1 MCYNFPNMVSTAF
14 PLFKH
19 SAKPGRSIDVRK
31 ILFTFTGVFFAL
43 FLVAG
48 IYLDIADPSSV
59 SPSASSANN
68 TDKTTAQS
76 EIVTQTTDATAADTL
91 STEPEITLQTE
102 PEADSETQFMAVA
115 EDIAYNRELQKYV
128 CEQVKIDGDHI
139 TLTADLTENGYV
151 SGKVE
156 SKMAFRYGTFAFR
169 VNTIQKGGLF
179 PAIWMLPSDEERY
192 PEVDIYEMIGSEP
205 YRFYGGIH
213 YLHGNTQQK
222 EFFTHSL
229 STKKMNS
236 PYVLKFEWAPDKM
249 TWYVD
254 DALVGSVWH
263 DSPDIPMYLIC
274 NLAIGGSWAG
284 TPMDRVFPE
293 SFAVEIVEFEPVEI
307 FAR

>member
-1 MCYNFPNMVSTAF
+1 M
-14 PLFKH
+14 
-19 SAKPGRSIDVRK
+19 RK
-31 ILFTFTGVFFAL
+31 ILFIFTGVFFAL

-48 IYLDIADPSSV
+48 IYLDIADPSSL
-59 SPSASSANN
+59 SQPALSANN
-68 TDKTTAQS
+68 TDKTVVQS
-76 EIVTQTTDATAADTL
+76 EIATETTDTIAVDTL
-91 STEPEITLQTE
+91 STESEETLPTQ
-102 PEADSETQFMAVA
+102 PEADSETRFMAVA

-128 CEQVKIDGDHI
+128 CEQVKIDGNTI

-169 VNTIQKGGLF
+169 VNTIRKGGLF

-192 PEVDIYEMIGSEP
+192 PEVDIYEMIGSEA
-205 YRFYGGIH
+205 YRVYCGMH
-213 YLHGNTQQK
+213 YLHNNTKQK
-222 EFFTHSL
+222 DFFTYGL
-229 STKKMNS
+229 TTEKMNS

-263 DSPDIPMYLIC
+263 DSPDVPMYLIC

-293 SFAVEIVEFEPVEI
+293 SFEVEIVEFEPVEI

>member
-1 MCYNFPNMVSTAF
+1 M
-14 PLFKH
+14 
-19 SAKPGRSIDVRK
+19 RK
-31 ILFTFTGVFFAL
+31 ILFIFTGVFFAL
-43 FLVAG
+43 FLIAG

-59 SPSASSANN
+59 SQPALAANN
-68 TDKTTAQS
+68 THAAGVQP
-76 EIVTQTTDATAADTL
+76 EIDTEATDTITADTAPL
-91 STEPEITLQTE
+91 STEPAETLQTQ
-102 PEADSETQFMAVA
+102 PEEDPETLFIAVA
-115 EDIAYNRELQKYV
+115 DDIAYNRELQKYV
-128 CEQVKIDGDHI
+128 CEQTEIDGNNI
-139 TLTADLTENGYV
+139 TLTANLTENGYV
-151 SGKVE
+151 SGKAE

-169 VNTIQKGGLF
+169 VNTIKKGGLF

-229 STKKMNS
+229 NTKKMNS
-236 PYVLKFEWAPDKM
+236 PYVLKFEWAPDKLS
-249 TWYVD
+249 WYVD
-254 DALVGSVWH
+254 DVIVGSIWH
-263 DSPDIPMYLIC
+263 DSPDVPMYLIC

-293 SFAVEIVEFEPVEI
+293 SFEVEIVEFEPVEI

>member
-1 MCYNFPNMVSTAF
+1 M
-14 PLFKH
+14 
-19 SAKPGRSIDVRK
+19 RK
-31 ILFTFTGVFFAL
+31 ILFIFTGVFFAL
-43 FLVAG
+43 FLIAG

-59 SPSASSANN
+59 SQPALAANN
-68 TDKTTAQS
+68 THEAGVQP
-76 EIVTQTTDATAADTL
+76 EIDIEATDTITADTAPL
-91 STEPEITLQTE
+91 STEPAETLQTQ
-102 PEADSETQFMAVA
+102 PEEDPETLFIAVA
-115 EDIAYNRELQKYV
+115 DDIAYNRELQKYV
-128 CEQVKIDGDHI
+128 CEQTEIDGNNI
-139 TLTADLTENGYV
+139 TLTANLTENGYV
-151 SGKVE
+151 SGKAE

-192 PEVDIYEMIGSEP
+192 PEVDIYERIGSEP
-205 YRFYGGIH
+205 YRFYCGIH

>member
-1 MCYNFPNMVSTAF
+1 M
-14 PLFKH
+14 
-19 SAKPGRSIDVRK
+19 RK

-48 IYLDIADPSSV
+48 IYLDIADPSSI

-156 SKMAFRYGTFAFR
+156 SKMAFRYGTFSCEHNPKRRTFSCD
-169 VNTIQKGGLF
+169 L
-179 PAIWMLPSDEERY
+179 
-192 PEVDIYEMIGSEP
+192 
-205 YRFYGGIH
+205 
-213 YLHGNTQQK
+213 
-222 EFFTHSL
+222 
-229 STKKMNS
+229 
-236 PYVLKFEWAPDKM
+236 
-249 TWYVD
+249 
-254 DALVGSVWH
+254 DA
-263 DSPDIPMYLIC
+263 
-274 NLAIGGSWAG
+274 
-284 TPMDRVFPE
+284 
-293 SFAVEIVEFEPVEI
+293 SFG
-307 FAR
+307 

>member
-1 MCYNFPNMVSTAF
+1 M
-14 PLFKH
+14 
-19 SAKPGRSIDVRK
+19 RK
-31 ILFTFTGVFFAL
+31 ILFIFTGVFFAL
-43 FLVAG
+43 FLIAG

-59 SPSASSANN
+59 SQPALAADNAHEAGVQPEIDTEA
-68 TDKTTAQS
+68 TDT
-76 EIVTQTTDATAADTL
+76 IAADTAPL
-91 STEPEITLQTE
+91 STEPAETLQTQ
-102 PEADSETQFMAVA
+102 PEADSETRFMAVA

-128 CEQVKIDGDHI
+128 CEQVKIDGNTI

-169 VNTIQKGGLF
+169 VNTIKKGGLF

-236 PYVLKFEWAPDKM
+236 PYVLKFEWAPDKLS
-249 TWYVD
+249 WYVD
-254 DALVGSVWH
+254 DVIVGSIWH
-263 DSPDIPMYLIC
+263 DSPDVPMYLIC

-284 TPMDRVFPE
+284 TPLDRVFPE
-293 SFAVEIVEFEPVEI
+293 SFEVEILEFEPVEI